1 MSTATEMT
9 CPSCHAA
16 LRVTVSSAPPP
27 RSTDGAAA
35 VENFMQRLCGDL
47 PAHDLKRMYDEQARE
62 AGWPPLTAT
71 MFGRHLRSLGAK
83 AWRTKDD
90 RGWTLPDR
98 LNVTTPDLPQRQT

>member
-1 MSTATEMT
+1 MT

-27 RSTDGAAA
+27 PSRDGAEA
-35 VENFMQRLCGDL
+35 VDNFTRRLSGDF
-47 PAHDLKRMYDEQARE
+47 PARDLKRMYDERAEE
-62 AGWPPLTAT
+62 AEWPSLTAT

-98 LNVTTPDLPQRQT
+98 SNVTTPDLPQQQT